1 MQRQLWPGTF
11 VNVDLTTSVVPNALT
26 IPTNALQQD
35 DKGQFVYVVGED
47 KRVSVRPVEV
57 AQRRHGVALISKGLQ
72 AGETVV
78 VQGQYRLTPGTLV
91 VSDSA
96 IRGAEPLDRQFRDAA
111 VNLSRG
117 FITRPIATALLMVA
131 VVALGIVSYRLLP
144 VAALPN
150 IDTPTIQVTAQMPGA
165 DPQTMASSVTTQ
177 LERQFGEIPGLSQMT
192 SSSGTGFIEITLQFD
207 RSRTVDSAA
216 EDVQAAINATQA
228 QLPISLLTS
237 PIYRKTNPA
246 DTPILLVAM
255 TSNVLPIMTVSDYAY
270 SILAQKVSQ
279 VAGVGL
285 VTVGGNL
292 SPAIRIQLN
301 PAQLAAMNLDFETVR
316 TALAN
321 LTVVQ
326 PTGLLYGS
334 QQAAALQTNDQL
346 MTAEG
351 FDDAIVAYRS
361 GAPIRIR
368 DIGRAIKAPVDTTLG
383 GWLNGKPAVVLS
395 VFREPGANVMSAVA
409 AIKKALPQLR
419 ASLPPGIDVEIVSDR
434 TQTIAA
440 SVADVRF
447 TLLLTIALVIGVI
460 ALFLRRLWA
469 TVIPAIS
476 VPISLIGTFA
486 VMFVLGYSLDNLSL
500 MALTIAVGFVVDD
513 AIVMV
518 ENIVRHMEGGASP
531 MQAALDGAGE
541 IGFTIL
547 SISISLIAVF
557 IPLFLMGGVVGV
569 LFQEFAVTVAVS
581 ILVSV
586 LVSLTLT
593 PMLCAKLLPPA
604 GHVKEGRISGA
615 LEAFFTWL
623 VHSYDRGLIVA
634 LRHRRITLGVMLAT
648 VAATGYLFVVIPKG
662 FFPQQDTGLIIGI
675 SEAAADV
682 SPDGMKE
689 RQRAIL
695 EIAARDPAVAS
706 AVGYIGPG
714 GPTVTEDDGR
724 VFITLKPHGERS
736 VTADQVIARLS
747 KAVQQVQGMRLYMQA
762 AQDITIG
769 SRLSKTQYQY
779 TLVDI
784 DQDELNLYA
793 SKLMAKLQDL
803 PELTAVASDQ
813 EAPGR
818 TQRVQIDR
826 PAAALFGITPATIDS
841 TLYDAFGQRHIARIY
856 AALNEYYVI
865 LEVNPQYQLGPNAL
879 QRVYVLS
886 QNNTMVPLSQ
896 IASLTPA
903 VTPIVVNHQGQFPS
917 ITLSFNLAPGA
928 TIGAAVSAVQK
939 ATADLHLPASIA
951 TSFQGNAQA
960 FQSSL
965 STTPPLILAALFA
978 VYIILGMLYENAL
991 FYRQRFPSAPIRWT
1005 RPFRTCWISSRIPSA
1020 STLGWSQ
1027 GPSSN
1032 SATAHPPSNSP
1043 ANGDNLVND
1052 ERPAPIRPASRVDI
1066 DQKLPQ
1072 NGFVTAHF
1080 TDRNREVDRAPIISF
1095 KNDDATRMFTRGRQ
1109 GLECRVSICGCLR
1122 DHEPNRA
1129 VVFRQPF

>member
-1 MQRQLWPGTF
+1 
-11 VNVDLTTSVVPNALT
+11 
-26 IPTNALQQD
+26 
-35 DKGQFVYVVGED
+35 
-47 KRVSVRPVEV
+47 
-57 AQRRHGVALISKGLQ
+57 
-72 AGETVV
+72 
-78 VQGQYRLTPGTLV
+78 
-91 VSDSA
+91 
-96 IRGAEPLDRQFRDAA
+96 

-117 FITRPIATALLMVA
+117 FITRPIATALIMIA
-131 VVALGIVSYRLLP
+131 VVVLGIVSYLLLP
-144 VAALPN
+144 VAALPE
-150 IDTPTIQVTAQMPGA
+150 IDSPTIQVTAQMPGA
-165 DPQTMASSVTTQ
+165 DPQTMAASVTTQ

-192 SSSGTGFIEITLQFD
+192 SSSGTGFAEITLQFD
-207 RSRTVDSAA
+207 RSRSVDSAA
-216 EDVQAAINATQA
+216 GDVQAAINATQA

-255 TSNVLPIMTVSDYAY
+255 TSDVLPIMTVSDYAY
-270 SILAQKVSQ
+270 SILAQKISQ
-279 VAGVGL
+279 IPGIGL

-292 SPAIRIQLN
+292 SPSIRIQLN
-301 PAQLAAMNLDFETVR
+301 PAQLSAMNLDFETVR

-326 PTGLLYGS
+326 PTGLLYGN
-334 QQAAALQTNDQL
+334 QQAATLRTNDQL
-346 MTAEG
+346 TTAQG
-351 FDDAIVAYRS
+351 FEDAIVAYRG
-361 GAPIRIR
+361 GAPIRLR
-368 DIGRAIKAPVDTTLG
+368 DIGRAIKAPVDRTLG
-383 GWLNGKPAVVLS
+383 GWLNGKSAVVLS

-409 AIKKALPQLR
+409 AIKRALPQLR
-419 ASLPPGIDVEIVSDR
+419 ASLPPGIEVQTVSDR

-440 SVADVRF
+440 SIEDVRF
-447 TLLLTIALVIGVI
+447 TLLLTIALVVGVI

-486 VMFVLGYSLDNLSL
+486 VMYVLGYSLDNLSL

-531 MQAALDGAGE
+531 LQAALDGAGE

-557 IPLFLMGGVVGV
+557 IPLFLMGGVVGL
-569 LFQEFAVTVAVS
+569 LFREFAVTVAIS
-581 ILVSV
+581 ILVSI

-593 PMLCAKLLPPA
+593 PMLCAKLLPAA
-604 GHVKEGRISGA
+604 GHTKEGPISRA

-623 VHSYDRGLIVA
+623 VHIYDHGLIVA
-634 LRHRRITLGVMLAT
+634 LRHRRITLSVMIAT
-648 VAATGYLFVVIPKG
+648 MAVTGYLFVVIPKG

-695 EIAARDPAVAS
+695 EIVARDPAVAS

-714 GPTVTEDDGR
+714 GPTVTENDGR
-724 VFITLKPHGERS
+724 VFITLKPHGERN
-736 VTADQVIARLS
+736 VTADQVIARLAT
-747 KAVQQVQGMRLYMQA
+747 AVQQVQGMSLYMQA

-784 DQDELNLYA
+784 DQDELNSYA
-793 SKLMAKLQDL
+793 SKLMARLQEL

-818 TQRVQIDR
+818 TQTVQIDR
-826 PAAALFGITPATIDS
+826 PAAARLGITPATIDS
-841 TLYDAFGQRHIARIY
+841 TLYDAFGQRHVARIY
-856 AALNEYYVI
+856 TALNEYYVI

-879 QRVYVLS
+879 QRIYVLT
-886 QNNTMVPLSQ
+886 QNNTMAPLSQ
-896 IASLTPA
+896 IASLSPA
-903 VTPIVVNHQGQFPS
+903 ATPIVVNHQGQFPS
-917 ITLSFNLAPGA
+917 VTLSFNLAPGA
-928 TIGAAVSAVQK
+928 TIGTAVSAVQK
-939 ATADLHLPASIA
+939 ATADLHLPRSIA

-978 VYIILGMLYENAL
+978 VYIILGMLYESTIHPLTILSTLPSAGLGAL
-991 FYRQRFPSAPIRWT
+991 FTLMLVGRPLDVIGIIGIILLIGIVKKNGIMLVDVALEEQRDRGLTSEEAIHKACLLRFRPILMT
-1005 RPFRTCWISSRIPSA
+1005 TMCALFGGVPLM
-1020 STLGWSQ
+1020 LGTGTGS
-1027 GPSSN
+1027 
-1032 SATAHPPSNSP
+1032 
-1043 ANGDNLVND
+1043 
-1052 ERPAPIRPASRVDI
+1052 EI
-1066 DQKLPQ
+1066 
-1072 NGFVTAHF
+1072 
-1080 TDRNREVDRAPIISF
+1080 
-1095 KNDDATRMFTRGRQ
+1095 
-1109 GLECRVSICGCLR
+1109 
-1122 DHEPNRA
+1122 
-1129 VVFRQPF
+1129 RQPLGYAIVGGLLVSQLLTLFTTPIVYIYMDKLREALSRRSLTTAVPQQTPVSG

>member
-1 MQRQLWPGTF
+1 
-11 VNVDLTTSVVPNALT
+11 
-26 IPTNALQQD
+26 
-35 DKGQFVYVVGED
+35 
-47 KRVSVRPVEV
+47 
-57 AQRRHGVALISKGLQ
+57 
-72 AGETVV
+72 
-78 VQGQYRLTPGTLV
+78 
-91 VSDSA
+91 
-96 IRGAEPLDRQFRDAA
+96 

-117 FITRPIATALLMVA
+117 FITRPIATALIMIA
-131 VVALGIVSYRLLP
+131 VVVLGIVSYLLLP
-144 VAALPN
+144 VAALPE
-150 IDTPTIQVTAQMPGA
+150 IDSPTIQVTAQMPGA
-165 DPQTMASSVTTQ
+165 DPQTMAASVTTQ

-192 SSSGTGFIEITLQFD
+192 SSSGTGFAEITLQFD
-207 RSRTVDSAA
+207 RSRSVDSAA
-216 EDVQAAINATQA
+216 GDVQAAINATQA

-255 TSNVLPIMTVSDYAY
+255 TSDVLPIMTVSDYAY
-270 SILAQKVSQ
+270 SILAQKISQ
-279 VAGVGL
+279 IPGIGL

-292 SPAIRIQLN
+292 SPSIRIQLN
-301 PAQLAAMNLDFETVR
+301 PAQLSAMNLDFETVR

-326 PTGLLYGS
+326 PTGLLYGN
-334 QQAAALQTNDQL
+334 QQAATLRTNDQL
-346 MTAEG
+346 TTAQG
-351 FDDAIVAYRS
+351 FEDAIVAYRG

-368 DIGRAIKAPVDTTLG
+368 DIGRAIKAPVDRTLG
-383 GWLNGKPAVVLS
+383 GWLNGKSAVVLS

-409 AIKKALPQLR
+409 AIKRALPQLR
-419 ASLPPGIDVEIVSDR
+419 ASLPPGIEVQTVSDR

-440 SVADVRF
+440 SIEDVRF
-447 TLLLTIALVIGVI
+447 TLLLTIALVVGVI

-486 VMFVLGYSLDNLSL
+486 VMYVLGYSLDNLSL

-531 MQAALDGAGE
+531 LQAALDGAGE

-557 IPLFLMGGVVGV
+557 IPLFLMGGVVGL
-569 LFQEFAVTVAVS
+569 LFREFAVTVAIS
-581 ILVSV
+581 ILVSI

-593 PMLCAKLLPPA
+593 PMLCAKLLPAA
-604 GHVKEGRISGA
+604 GHTKEGPISRA

-623 VHSYDRGLIVA
+623 VHIYDHGLIVA
-634 LRHRRITLGVMLAT
+634 LRHRRITLSVMIAT
-648 VAATGYLFVVIPKG
+648 MAVTGYLFVVIPKG

-695 EIAARDPAVAS
+695 EIVARDPAVAS

-714 GPTVTEDDGR
+714 GPTVTENDGR
-724 VFITLKPHGERS
+724 VFITLKPHGERN
-736 VTADQVIARLS
+736 VTADQVIARLAT
-747 KAVQQVQGMRLYMQA
+747 AVQQVQGMSLYMQA

-784 DQDELNLYA
+784 DQDELNSYA
-793 SKLMAKLQDL
+793 SKLMARLQEL

-818 TQRVQIDR
+818 TQTVQIDR
-826 PAAALFGITPATIDS
+826 PAAARLGITPATIDS
-841 TLYDAFGQRHIARIY
+841 TLYDAFGQRHVARIY
-856 AALNEYYVI
+856 TALNEYYVI

-879 QRVYVLS
+879 QRIYVLT
-886 QNNTMVPLSQ
+886 QNNTMAPLSQ
-896 IASLTPA
+896 IASLSPA
-903 VTPIVVNHQGQFPS
+903 ATPIVVNHQGQFPS
-917 ITLSFNLAPGA
+917 VTLSFNLAPGA
-928 TIGAAVSAVQK
+928 TIGTAVSAVQK
-939 ATADLHLPASIA
+939 ATADLHLPRSIA

-978 VYIILGMLYENAL
+978 VYIILGMLYESTIHPLTILSTLPSAGLGAL
-991 FYRQRFPSAPIRWT
+991 FTLMLVGRPLDVIGIIGIILLIGIVKKNGIMLVDVALEEQRDRGLTSEEAIHKACLLRFRPILMT
-1005 RPFRTCWISSRIPSA
+1005 TMCALFGGVPLM
-1020 STLGWSQ
+1020 LGTGTGS
-1027 GPSSN
+1027 
-1032 SATAHPPSNSP
+1032 
-1043 ANGDNLVND
+1043 
-1052 ERPAPIRPASRVDI
+1052 EI
-1066 DQKLPQ
+1066 
-1072 NGFVTAHF
+1072 
-1080 TDRNREVDRAPIISF
+1080 
-1095 KNDDATRMFTRGRQ
+1095 
-1109 GLECRVSICGCLR
+1109 
-1122 DHEPNRA
+1122 
-1129 VVFRQPF
+1129 RQPLGYAIVGGLLVSQLLTLFTTPIVYIYMDKLREALSRRSLTTAVPQQTPVSG

>member
-1 MQRQLWPGTF
+1 
-11 VNVDLTTSVVPNALT
+11 
-26 IPTNALQQD
+26 
-35 DKGQFVYVVGED
+35 
-47 KRVSVRPVEV
+47 
-57 AQRRHGVALISKGLQ
+57 
-72 AGETVV
+72 
-78 VQGQYRLTPGTLV
+78 
-91 VSDSA
+91 
-96 IRGAEPLDRQFRDAA
+96 

-117 FITRPIATALLMVA
+117 FITRPIATALIMIA
-131 VVALGIVSYRLLP
+131 VVVLGIVSYLLLP
-144 VAALPN
+144 VAALPE
-150 IDTPTIQVTAQMPGA
+150 IDSPTIQVTAQMPGA
-165 DPQTMASSVTTQ
+165 DPQTMAASVTTQ

-192 SSSGTGFIEITLQFD
+192 SSSGTGFAEITLQFD
-207 RSRTVDSAA
+207 RSRSVDSAA
-216 EDVQAAINATQA
+216 GDVQAAINATQA

-255 TSNVLPIMTVSDYAY
+255 TSDVLPIMTVSDYAY
-270 SILAQKVSQ
+270 SILAQKISQ
-279 VAGVGL
+279 IPGIGL

-292 SPAIRIQLN
+292 SPSIRIQLN
-301 PAQLAAMNLDFETVR
+301 PAQLSAMNLDFETVR

-326 PTGLLYGS
+326 PTGLLYGN
-334 QQAAALQTNDQL
+334 QQAATLRTNDQL
-346 MTAEG
+346 TTAQG
-351 FDDAIVAYRS
+351 FEDAIVAYRG
-361 GAPIRIR
+361 GAPIRLR
-368 DIGRAIKAPVDTTLG
+368 DIGRAIKAPVDRTLG
-383 GWLNGKPAVVLS
+383 GWLNGKSAVVLS

-409 AIKKALPQLR
+409 AIKRALPQLR
-419 ASLPPGIDVEIVSDR
+419 ASLPPGIEVQTVSDR

-440 SVADVRF
+440 SIEDVRF
-447 TLLLTIALVIGVI
+447 TLLLTIALVVGVI

-486 VMFVLGYSLDNLSL
+486 VMYVLGYSLDNLSL

-531 MQAALDGAGE
+531 LQAALDGAGE

-557 IPLFLMGGVVGV
+557 IPLFLMGGVVGL
-569 LFQEFAVTVAVS
+569 LFREFAVTVAIS

-593 PMLCAKLLPPA
+593 PMLCAKLLPAA
-604 GHVKEGRISGA
+604 GHTKEGPISRA

-623 VHSYDRGLIVA
+623 VHIYDHGLIVA
-634 LRHRRITLGVMLAT
+634 LRHRRITLSVMIAT
-648 VAATGYLFVVIPKG
+648 MAVTGYLFVVIPKG

-695 EIAARDPAVAS
+695 EIVAGDPAVAS

-714 GPTVTEDDGR
+714 GPTVTENDGR
-724 VFITLKPHGERS
+724 VFITLKPHGERN
-736 VTADQVIARLS
+736 VTADQVIARLAT
-747 KAVQQVQGMRLYMQA
+747 AVQQVQGMSLYMQA

-784 DQDELNLYA
+784 DQDELNSYA
-793 SKLMAKLQDL
+793 SKLMARLQEL

-818 TQRVQIDR
+818 TQTVQIDR
-826 PAAALFGITPATIDS
+826 PAAARLGITPATIDS
-841 TLYDAFGQRHIARIY
+841 TLYDAFGQRHVARIY
-856 AALNEYYVI
+856 TALNEYYVI

-879 QRVYVLS
+879 QRIYVLT
-886 QNNTMVPLSQ
+886 QNNTMAPLSQ
-896 IASLTPA
+896 IASLSPA
-903 VTPIVVNHQGQFPS
+903 ATPIVVNHQGQFPS
-917 ITLSFNLAPGA
+917 VTLSFNLAPGA
-928 TIGAAVSAVQK
+928 TIGTAVSAVQK
-939 ATADLHLPASIA
+939 ATADLHLPRSIA

-978 VYIILGMLYENAL
+978 VYIILGMLYESTIHPLTILSTLPSAGLGAL
-991 FYRQRFPSAPIRWT
+991 FTLMLVGRPLDVIGIIGIILLIGIVKKNGIMLVDVALEEQRDRGLTSEEAIHKACLLRFRPILMT
-1005 RPFRTCWISSRIPSA
+1005 TMCALFGGVPLM
-1020 STLGWSQ
+1020 LGTGTGS
-1027 GPSSN
+1027 
-1032 SATAHPPSNSP
+1032 
-1043 ANGDNLVND
+1043 
-1052 ERPAPIRPASRVDI
+1052 EI
-1066 DQKLPQ
+1066 
-1072 NGFVTAHF
+1072 
-1080 TDRNREVDRAPIISF
+1080 
-1095 KNDDATRMFTRGRQ
+1095 
-1109 GLECRVSICGCLR
+1109 
-1122 DHEPNRA
+1122 
-1129 VVFRQPF
+1129 RQPLGYAIVGGLLVSQLLTLFTTPIVYIYMDKLREALSRRSLTTAVPQQTPVSG